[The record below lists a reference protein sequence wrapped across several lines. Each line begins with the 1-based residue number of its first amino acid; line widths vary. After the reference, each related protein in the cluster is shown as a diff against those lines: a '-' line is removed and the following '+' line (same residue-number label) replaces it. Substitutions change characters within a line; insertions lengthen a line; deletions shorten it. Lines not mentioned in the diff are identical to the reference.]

1 MTLPTVGS
9 SYNTYGTE
17 LNAHINVSHDSD
29 GKIKNGA
36 EQTTSA
42 APTTDAMI
50 ANKKYVDDQITAAV
64 PDDDAFGA
72 LASKSKD
79 TVYLAASDGFVC
91 STSTTNDQRPNYD
104 VLTDSSNPPTTS
116 RFRARNLDGNSVIG
130 CCVPVKKGDY
140 WKLSDSGTFGNIT
153 IYWIPV
159 GG

>member
-50 ANKKYVDDQITAAV
+50 ANKKYVDDNVGSANYTPTSYAGGESVTFPNGLIWKQGEESVAAFTTDDVTYATAFPTTAVSFSITNKIGGSSYNEGISALPKAGSVASIMQIKNWT
-64 PDDDAFGA
+64 
-72 LASKSKD
+72 SSTQ
-79 TVYLAASDGFVC
+79 TVYWQAWG
-91 STSTTNDQRPNYD
+91 Y
-104 VLTDSSNPPTTS
+104 
-116 RFRARNLDGNSVIG
+116 
-130 CCVPVKKGDY
+130 
-140 WKLSDSGTFGNIT
+140 
-153 IYWIPV
+153 
-159 GG
+159 